1 MHARLKQAL
10 IQNLAAHPSPWLLA
24 LSAGLDSTVLL
35 VAIRELWPG
44 QELKAIHVN
53 HGLQEK
59 AASFEASARAL
70 CERFSVDL
78 RVCALTPPASFV
90 DGLEAWARQAR
101 YEAIEHVAADL
112 ALQRVLLAHHA
123 DDQAETFFINLIR
136 GTGIAG
142 LRGMPTVIERGNVVY
157 IRPMLKVDRNILLQ
171 QAKDWGLAWDEDPS
185 NGDETF
191 LRNRIR
197 SNLMPL
203 LESIRPGTKQRIVDL
218 MEDLSESTP
227 QTIANVAYLDLGP
240 IQSHSAIEQRDALYR
255 WVKQV
260 ALRAPSRARLNVLH
274 ELCFVS
280 KLGRGHLKH
289 GDFVFRRIGNRLLAE
304 PRFLA

>member
-1 MHARLKQAL
+1 VQTRLKQAL
-10 IQNLAAHPSPWLLA
+10 IQNLAAHPAPWLLA

-44 QELKAIHVN
+44 QDLKAIHVN

-78 RVCALTPPASFV
+78 RVCALKSPASFT

-101 YEAIEHVAADL
+101 YEAIEQVAADL
-112 ALQRVLLAHHA
+112 ALHRVLLAHHA

-142 LRGMPTVIERGNVVY
+142 LRGMPTAIERGSVVY
-157 IRPMLKVDRNILLQ
+157 VRPILKVERSVLLE
-171 QAKDWGLAWDEDPS
+171 QAKDWGLSWEEDPS

-197 SNLMPL
+197 SNLML
-203 LESIRPGTKQRIVDL
+203 CLNRFV
-218 MEDLSESTP
+218 
-227 QTIANVAYLDLGP
+227 
-240 IQSHSAIEQRDALYR
+240 
-255 WVKQV
+255 
-260 ALRAPSRARLNVLH
+260 RAR
-274 ELCFVS
+274 S
-280 KLGRGHLKH
+280 GGSS
-289 GDFVFRRIGNRLLAE
+289 I
-304 PRFLA
+304 

>member
-1 MHARLKQAL
+1 
-10 IQNLAAHPSPWLLA
+10 
-24 LSAGLDSTVLL
+24 
-35 VAIRELWPG
+35 
-44 QELKAIHVN
+44 
-53 HGLQEK
+53 
-59 AASFEASARAL
+59 SARAL

-157 IRPMLKVDRNILLQ
+157 IRPMLKVDRNILLE

-274 ELCFVS
+274 EFCFVS

-304 PRFLA
+304 PRFLE